1 MKYTSHA
8 SFFDHIIIRETM
20 DYVEALGVYSKHWFV
35 LSLERINTTIM
46 YMGVSLCTLCYPFS
60 LPSSTTSSKIDRN

>member
-20 DYVEALGVYSKHWFV
+20 DYVEALGVYSEHFV

-46 YMGVSLCTLCYPFS
+46 YMGVSLYKLCYPFG

>member
-20 DYVEALGVYSKHWFV
+20 DYVEALGIYSEHCFV

-46 YMGVSLCTLCYPFS
+46 YMGVSLYTLYYPFG